1 MRCDRAHMS
10 ITEDRL
16 LGGRVAF
23 AQPADGY
30 RAAIDPVLLAA
41 AIPARD
47 GDAVLE
53 LGSGAGAAALCLA
66 ARVPGCSVTGIE
78 RDPTLVDIANSNAAI
93 NGMADRVRFI
103 VGDVASPPDDLGVSY
118 DHAIANPPFLES
130 DRADRR
136 GDSNP
141 LRDAAMIESEPA
153 LEAVLDLM
161 CRSVRAKGRVT
172 LVHRADR
179 LADILSILHPLAG
192 DITVLPLWPKVGQV
206 ARRTIVS
213 ARPGTAAPL
222 RLLSGIALH
231 EGDGRYTAAVQA
243 ILNEAAPLSL

>member
-1 MRCDRAHMS
+1 MRRGSLHLPT
-10 ITEDRL
+10 TEDRL
-16 LGGRVAF
+16 LGGRVTF

-66 ARVPGCSVTGIE
+66 ARVPGCTVTGIE
-78 RDPTLVDIANSNAAI
+78 RDPTLVSIAKSNAVV
-93 NGMADRVRFI
+93 NGMADRVKFI
-103 VGDVASPPDDLGVSY
+103 VGDVMLPPDDLGARY
-118 DHAIANPPFLES
+118 DHAIANPPFLEPE
-130 DRADRR
+130 RADRR
-136 GDSNP
+136 GSSNP
-141 LRDAAMIESEPA
+141 RRDTATIESGAA
-153 LEAVLDLM
+153 LDVWLDLM
-161 CRSVRAKGRVT
+161 CRSVRAKGQVT

-179 LADILSILHPLAG
+179 LADILSILRPLAG
-192 DITVLPLWPKVGQV
+192 DIAVLPLWPRVGQA
-206 ARRTIVS
+206 ARRVIVS

-231 EGDGRYTAAVQA
+231 EESGDYTPLVRA
-243 ILNEAAPLSL
+243 ILNNAVALAL